1 MIPFELVSIFI
12 DLQNADTRY
21 VATTNLARYAGVAQ
35 ILIFG
40 RDAEVGIFLPAPGL
54 PQTLRAGGRWQD
66 FLRRCA
72 DGGSAEASLP
82 SAESDTDSPV
92 WGQCDSGG
100 NVIVVFLGA
109 EPAAPTRAAIA
120 ALLPLLGAKLTGER
134 AEMAAVG
141 LAAAARESHR
151 RANELNTALD
161 VSRRELQAAYQR
173 VEDELVFRREA
184 EAKLRDADRRKDEFL
199 AMLAHEL
206 RNPLAPIGMAAKV
219 LRVGQVTP
227 DRVQQTCEI
236 IDRQIRHMTKLLD
249 DLLDVS
255 RVTRGLVVLTQGLH
269 DIAAIVRDAVEQA
282 RPLIDARRHRLS
294 LTVPTQAAHV
304 RGDGTRLVQ
313 IVTNLLN
320 NAAKYT
326 PEGGVI
332 ELELKLDAGIVHIVV
347 RDNGNGIDAS
357 LLPHIFDL
365 FVQGERSFDRAQ
377 GGLGIGLALVKSLVE
392 QHGGNISVASGG
404 HGAGSEFTI
413 RLPRAQEAAPVLEMP
428 QHDNAA
434 ESRTLNILIVDDNA
448 DAADMLSMYLGSVG
462 HQLHVAYEGHRG
474 LALAKE
480 AAPDV
485 LLLDIGLPDIDGYQ
499 LAQRFRALPQTAHAT
514 LIALTGYGQD
524 SDRERSIAAGFD
536 HHLTK
541 PVDVAALLRLL
552 TNRAGTA
559 SLRWTDSAS
568 LSQNPPD

>member
-12 DLQNADTRY
+12 ELQNPGTRF
-21 VATTNLARYAGVAQ
+21 VATSKLALYAGVAQ
-35 ILIFG
+35 VLIFG

-54 PQTLRAGGRWQD
+54 PQTLRAGRRWQD
-66 FLRRCA
+66 FLRQCA
-72 DGGSAEASLP
+72 EAGSAEASLP
-82 SAESDTDSPV
+82 SAEFDTDSPV

-100 NVIVVFLGA
+100 KVIVVFIGA
-109 EPAAPTRAAIA
+109 EPAAPTRAAIV
-120 ALLPLLGAKLTGER
+120 ALLPLIGAKLAGEL
-134 AEMAAVG
+134 AEIAAVG

-161 VSRRELQAAYQR
+161 VSRRELQSAYQR

-206 RNPLAPIGMAAKV
+206 RNPLAPIGMAAKI

-227 DRVQQTCEI
+227 DRVKQTCEI

-255 RVTRGLVVLTQGLH
+255 RVTRGLVVLTQGVH
-269 DIAAIVRDAVEQA
+269 DIVAIVRDAVEQA
-282 RPLIDARRHRLS
+282 RPLIDARCHHLS
-294 LTVPTQAAHV
+294 LTVPAQAAQV

-326 PEGGVI
+326 PQGGVI
-332 ELELKLDAGIVHIVV
+332 ELELKLDAGTVQIVV
-347 RDNGNGIDAS
+347 RDNGTGIDAS

-392 QHGGNISVASGG
+392 QHDGSIGVASAG

-413 RLPRAQEAAPVLEMP
+413 RLPRAQAVTPALEMP
-428 QHDNAA
+428 PHGKTA
-434 ESRTLNILIVDDNA
+434 ESRALNILIVDDNA
-448 DAADMLSMYLGSVG
+448 DAADTLSMYLSTFG

-474 LALAKE
+474 LALAAE

-499 LAQRFRALPQTAHAT
+499 LARRLRALPQTAHAT

-541 PVDVAALLRLL
+541 PVDVAALLRLVANGQKGRRNA
-552 TNRAGTA
+552 TNFCE
-559 SLRWTDSAS
+559 
-568 LSQNPPD
+568 

>member
-12 DLQNADTRY
+12 ELQNPGTRF
-21 VATTNLARYAGVAQ
+21 VATSKLALYAGVAQ
-35 ILIFG
+35 VLIFG

-54 PQTLRAGGRWQD
+54 PQTLRAGRRWQD
-66 FLRRCA
+66 FLRQCA
-72 DGGSAEASLP
+72 EAGSAEASLP
-82 SAESDTDSPV
+82 SAEFDTDSPV

-100 NVIVVFLGA
+100 KVIVVFIGA
-109 EPAAPTRAAIA
+109 EPAAPTRAAIV
-120 ALLPLLGAKLTGER
+120 ALLPLIGAKLAGEL
-134 AEMAAVG
+134 AEIAAVG

-161 VSRRELQAAYQR
+161 VSRRELQSAYQR

-206 RNPLAPIGMAAKV
+206 RNPLAPIGMAAKI
-219 LRVGQVTP
+219 LRVGQMTP
-227 DRVQQTCEI
+227 DRVKQTCEI

-255 RVTRGLVVLTQGLH
+255 RVTRGLVVLTQGVH
-269 DIAAIVRDAVEQA
+269 DIVAIVRDAVEQA
-282 RPLIDARRHRLS
+282 RPLIDARCHHLS
-294 LTVPTQAAHV
+294 LTVPAQAAQV

-326 PEGGVI
+326 PQGGVI
-332 ELELKLDAGIVHIVV
+332 ELELKLDAGTVQIVV
-347 RDNGNGIDAS
+347 RDNGTGIDAS

-392 QHGGNISVASGG
+392 QHDGSIGVASAG

-413 RLPRAQEAAPVLEMP
+413 RLPRAQAVTPALEIP
-428 QHDNAA
+428 PHGNTA
-434 ESRTLNILIVDDNA
+434 ESRALKILIVDDNA
-448 DAADMLSMYLGSVG
+448 DAADTLSMYLSTFG

-474 LALAKE
+474 LALAAG

-499 LAQRFRALPQTAHAT
+499 LARRLRALPQTAHAT

-541 PVDVAALLRLL
+541 PVDVAALLRLVANGQKGRRNA
-552 TNRAGTA
+552 TNFCE
-559 SLRWTDSAS
+559 
-568 LSQNPPD
+568 